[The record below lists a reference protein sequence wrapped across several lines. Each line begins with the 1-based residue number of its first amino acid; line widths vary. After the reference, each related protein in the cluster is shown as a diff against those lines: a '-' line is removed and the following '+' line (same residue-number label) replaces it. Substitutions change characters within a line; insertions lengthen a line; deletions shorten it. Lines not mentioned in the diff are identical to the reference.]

1 MKHHPIRTRRKVF
14 HIMGLYAGMW
24 CLLVGAVLL
33 SCSSG
38 DVASR
43 DVQGRE
49 SGANAP
55 LRYSFVYYIHGDG
68 EYLYHDRHGVSV
80 RADEVTVAEA
90 RRIAEQQASAEV
102 FIFHAKPK
110 RHTLFVFPKSDG
122 EMFYYRNGR
131 LAGHE
136 EYRREVETAAFAR
149 ESEFYR
155 RYLGTDRET
164 AARMFLYFGHEI
176 PEFDGEGYNASY
188 EDRPF
193 TVDTLAAWLRE
204 LTGGRRG
211 FDCVVLSTC
220 YNGTPHIVSSIAPY
234 TRYIVASPD
243 NLHLSYFSI
252 LSLGQLPDSATSDA
266 SIAALTTTF
275 ARSAF
280 ETLVQS
286 VQTAVS
292 VAVYDAVRVQ
302 PYLRSVGA
310 AYERTLDAVHHLPET
325 QRGRCDCAGIREFDL
340 PDMATGVE
348 ILYRPPRFGQS
359 KQTAGHSGWECW
371 RIENIPSRN

>member
-1 MKHHPIRTRRKVF
+1 MKRHPIRSSSKAF
-14 HIMGLYAGMW
+14 HIMGLCAGVC
-24 CLLVGAVLL
+24 CLLVGAVVL

-38 DVASR
+38 DVMSR
-43 DVQGRE
+43 DVKGPDA
-49 SGANAP
+49 GGNGP
-55 LRYSFVYYIHGDG
+55 LRYLLVYFIHGDG
-68 EYLYHDRHGVSV
+68 EYLYHDSHGVSV

-90 RRIAEQQASAEV
+90 RRIAEQQSSAEV

-122 EMFYYRNGR
+122 EMFYYRHGI

-136 EYRREVETAAFAR
+136 EYRRGVETAAFAR
-149 ESEFYR
+149 ESELYR
-155 RYLGTDRET
+155 RYLGTNRDTT
-164 AARMFLYFGHEI
+164 ARIFLYFGHEV
-176 PEFDGEGYNASY
+176 PEFDGEGYDASY

-204 LTGGRRG
+204 LTGGRRK

-220 YNGTPHIVSSIAPY
+220 YNGTPYIVSSIAPY
-234 TRYIVASPD
+234 ARYIVASPD

-252 LSLGQLPDSATSDA
+252 HSLGQLPDSATSDA
-266 SIAALTTTF
+266 SIAALTNTF

-292 VAVYDAVRVQ
+292 VAVYDASRVQ

-310 AYERTLDAVHHLPET
+310 AYERSFDAVKQIPET
-325 QRGRCDCAGIREFDL
+325 QRARCDCAGIREFER

-359 KQTAGHSGWECW
+359 KYTTGHSGWECW
-371 RIENIPSRN
+371 RIGNTP